1 MLVCPQCQFENP
13 NTNKFCQECGTS
25 LTQNTCPACAS
36 LVPFDVVQCQECS
49 EIACVIWWALLVD
62 DQRRAAEVPPVAAAT
77 ATDELLTADELVTA
91 MDDRPVTTKGG
102 EQEPAYLD
110 RCQRYRLLEVLPSP
124 EGIQAEKHV
133 RVLDCQP
140 FQMSLLEALTKQD
153 SEESIGF
160 TPLENQPDLADR
172 GEPTTMTGQRLP
184 SVQAMAVPAI
194 AQPYLA
200 LGSKFHQALPII
212 HDAWQQ
218 DGQQIILLEDR
229 ALLPR
234 LIDLWLDEDLA
245 LPTLQLLHWLY
256 EMVDLWSALDEWQ
269 ACRSLLEID
278 NLRVDEDQAICL
290 QRLYVNSPDVPV
302 TLQDLG
308 QLWQTLFAQSQ
319 RTQIGAIYVL
329 LADLEAGKLDTVAAL
344 RSRIEEIAH
353 ELQANQPE
361 TEMMPNL
368 ESFEPTDASMTD
380 RAIDLDASRPSTAA
394 DLNTANAPTHLEVPL
409 PEPTLPP
416 DVESDGDS
424 DDLPT
429 VVLPMQLFNLEDAGR
444 TDIGRQRDHNEDYF
458 GIETQAAK
466 LESPSGKTVHARNLY
481 ILCDGMG
488 GHAGGEVASALAVDT
503 LRRYFKE
510 KWQSTPFS
518 DSASNKLPAS
528 DVLIDAVQLANKA
541 IYDVNQQNAR
551 SGSGRMGTTLVVLL
565 IQDTEAAVAHV
576 GDSRLYRYT
585 RKRGLEQITVD
596 HEVGQ
601 REIQRGVD
609 PDIAYAR
616 PDAYQ
621 LTQALGPRDEHF
633 IKPDIQYIELNEDTL
648 LLLCSDGLTDN
659 DLLETHWRTHVEP
672 LLSSQ
677 ANLEQGVSQ
686 LVELAN
692 QYNGHD
698 NITAI
703 AVRAKVR
710 PNLDHLR

>member
-25 LTQNTCPACAS
+25 LTQNTCPTCAS

-49 EIACVIWWALLVD
+49 EIAGVIWWALIVD
-62 DQRRAAEVPPVAAAT
+62 DQRRSAELPLVNVST
-77 ATDELLTADELVTA
+77 AT
-91 MDDRPVTTKGG
+91 DDRPVTKEA

-110 RCQRYRLLEVLPSP
+110 RRQRYRLLELLPSP
-124 EGIQAEKHV
+124 EGTFTEKHV

-153 SEESIGF
+153 LEEPIGF
-160 TPLENQPDLADR
+160 APLEDQPDTGDQV
-172 GEPTTMTGQRLP
+172 EPTILTGQRRP
-184 SVQAMAVPAI
+184 SVQAMAVPTI

-218 DGQQIILLEDR
+218 DGRQIILLEDR

-245 LPTLQLLHWLY
+245 LPALQLLHWLY
-256 EMVDLWSALDEWQ
+256 EMVELWSALDEWQ

-278 NLRVDEDQAICL
+278 NLKVDEDQAICL
-290 QRLYVNSPDVPV
+290 QRLYINSPDVAV

-329 LADLEAGKLDTVAAL
+329 LADLEAGKLETLAAL
-344 RSRIEEIAH
+344 QSRIEEIAH
-353 ELQANQPE
+353 ELQANQPD

-368 ESFEPTDASMTD
+368 ESFEPTDASMEEL
-380 RAIDLDASRPSTAA
+380 AIDAAAPRSSAAA
-394 DLNTANAPTHLEVPL
+394 DLSAANASTRLEIPL

-416 DVESDGDS
+416 DLESDSDS

-458 GIETQAAK
+458 GIETQTAK

-503 LRRYFKE
+503 LRRYLKE

-518 DSASNKLPAS
+518 DGASHKLPGPE
-528 DVLIDAVQLANKA
+528 VLIDAVQLANKA

-633 IKPDIQYIELNEDTL
+633 IKPDIQYVELNEDTL

-703 AVRAKVR
+703 AIRAKVR